1 MCHHSC
7 IASTSPRFGCLLN
20 APPLSESAAVAI
32 RGVTHRYGERV
43 ALDDL
48 SLEIAS
54 GEIFGFLGP
63 NGGGKTTLFRLLST
77 LVRPQNGQITILGRD
92 VVAEQLWVR
101 ERIGVVFQAPSLDKK
116 LTVAE
121 NLRHHGRL
129 YGLRGPALE
138 ARSAEM
144 LARLGLADRR
154 DTLVE
159 ELSGGLRRRVELAK
173 GLLHGP
179 QLLLLDEPSTGLD
192 PAARSDLWQYLELVR
207 SRDGVTVVLTTHL
220 LEEAERADRLA
231 ILDRGRLVA
240 LGTPAE
246 LRGSVGGDSILI
258 EADDAGGVAAEI
270 ERRFG
275 LPARVVGAS
284 VRLELPDGNRRVGE
298 LAEAL
303 GPRIR
308 SITCGRPTLEDV
320 FIARTGHRF
329 WAEGADPAA

>member
-1 MCHHSC
+1 
-7 IASTSPRFGCLLN
+7 
-20 APPLSESAAVAI
+20 
-32 RGVTHRYGERV
+32 
-43 ALDDL
+43 
-48 SLEIAS
+48 
-54 GEIFGFLGP
+54 
-63 NGGGKTTLFRLLST
+63 
-77 LVRPQNGQITILGRD
+77 
-92 VVAEQLWVR
+92 VVAQQLWVR

-129 YGLRGPALE
+129 YGLRGSELE
-138 ARSAEM
+138 ARAAEM
-144 LARLGLADRR
+144 LDRLGLADRR
-154 DTLVE
+154 GALVE

-240 LGTPAE
+240 LDTPAA
-246 LRGSVGGDSILI
+246 LRASIGGDSILI
-258 EADDAGGVAAEI
+258 EADDPADVAAEI

-275 LPARVVGAS
+275 LAARVVGHT
-284 VRLELPDGNRRVGE
+284 VRLELPEGHRRVGE

-303 GPRIR
+303 GPRLR

-329 WAEGADPAA
+329 WQNAEERADA